1 MRSVEFAPPMPT
13 QVASFPVT
21 FASGAATT
29 HVPVTDVYEE
39 PPVATYP
46 DQLRDV
52 ERTVVFDGVCGCVG
66 AVTPVEPGCVF
77 DAIFQVPFSSTSA

>member
-1 MRSVEFAPPMPT
+1 MPT
-13 QVASFPVT
+13 HVASLPAK

-29 HVPVTDVYEE
+29 HVALTDVYDE

-46 DQLRDV
+46 DQFREV
-52 ERTVVFDGVCGCVG
+52 ERTVVLDGVCGRVG
-66 AVTPVEPGCVF
+66 AVTPVEPGWVF